1 VWWYSCIG
9 RAAPEA
15 MLGKIMRTG
24 RCWSVLAGA
33 GVLLA
38 GCAGG
43 QRPPPPSTDIDEI
56 AFRTHVSVLA
66 SDDFEGRR
74 PGTAGEDKTVA
85 YLLEQFRKLG
95 LKPGNGDSFVQ
106 PVPMV
111 EITAGADASLSI
123 SGGKGPLKLAD
134 GKDFVMWTKRAVPQV
149 QLANSE
155 LVFVGYGI
163 VAPEYAWNDYAD
175 IDVHGKTVVVL
186 VNDPGYAARDP
197 KVFKGGAM
205 TSYGLWSYKVEQA
218 AREGASGVLLVH
230 DTGAAGYGW
239 NVVQNTW
246 RGPQFELSTADGN
259 AGRAAIEAW
268 IEHQAAEALFAQAGL
283 DFAASTA
290 AAAHPG
296 FKAVPLRL
304 SLDATLHNSVRR
316 LVSANVIA
324 VLPGGSRHRENVTYV
339 AHWDHLGTDPAR
351 AGHRIFNGAVDNA
364 SGVAGLLTLAQSFA
378 RTKPTADRS
387 IVFLA
392 LTGGESG
399 QLGSAYYV
407 ENPVFP
413 LRETTAVLDLDTL
426 RIGGP
431 TRDLIVFGFG
441 NTDLEGY
448 ARSAALLQGR
458 ELDPDPIPEQGLYL
472 RSDSLAFARASVP
485 VLYARGGLDDAARG
499 PAWGRAQLED
509 YLTHRYRQPVDQ
521 YSTDWDVRGTLD
533 DLSLYYEVGNRV
545 ARSKRFPRW
554 YPNSE
559 YRVSRIHTAP

>member
-1 VWWYSCIG
+1 MRSGGGWGVW
-9 RAAPEA
+9 A
-15 MLGKIMRTG
+15 
-24 RCWSVLAGA
+24 VAGL
-33 GVLLA
+33 LLA
-38 GCAGG
+38 ACAG
-43 QRPPPPSTDIDEI
+43 QRVPPPSSDIDET

-74 PGTAGEDKTVA
+74 PGTAGEEKTVA

-95 LKPGNGDSFVQ
+95 LKPGNGESFVQ

-111 EITAGADASLSI
+111 EIVAGADASLSI
-123 SGGKGPLKLAD
+123 SGGRGAVKLAD
-134 GKDFVMWTKRAVPQV
+134 GKDFVIWTKRAVPQV
-149 QLANSE
+149 RLANSE

-186 VNDPGYAARDP
+186 VNDPGYAAKDP
-197 KVFKGGAM
+197 KVFKGGSM
-205 TSYGLWSYKVEQA
+205 TSYGLWSYKVEEA
-218 AREGASGVLLVH
+218 ARQGAGGVLLVH
-230 DTGAAGYGW
+230 DTGATGYGW

-246 RGPQFELSTADGN
+246 MGPQFELSTADDY

-268 IEHQAAEALFAQAGL
+268 IDQEAARALFAQAGL

-290 AAAHPG
+290 AAARPG
-296 FKAVPLRL
+296 FKAAPMGLR
-304 SLDATLHNSVRR
+304 LDATLHNSVRR

-364 SGVAGLLTLAQSFA
+364 SGVAGLLTIAQSFA
-378 RTKPTADRS
+378 RTKPAADRS

-399 QLGSAYYV
+399 QLGSTYYV
-407 ENPVFP
+407 ENPIFP
-413 LRETTAVLDLDTL
+413 LRETAAVLDLDTL

-431 TRDLIVFGFG
+431 TRDVVVFGFG

-458 ELDPDPIPEQGLYL
+458 ELDPDPIPEQGLYF
-472 RSDSLAFARASVP
+472 RSDSIAFARASVP

-499 PAWGRAQLED
+499 PAWGRAQLDD
-509 YLTHRYRQPVDQ
+509 YLAHRYRQPVDQ
-521 YSTDWDVRGTLD
+521 YSTDWDVRGALD

-559 YRVSRIHTAP
+559 YRVSRIHAAP

>member
-1 VWWYSCIG
+1 
-9 RAAPEA
+9 
-15 MLGKIMRTG
+15 MRSG
-24 RCWSVLAGA
+24 GGWSALAGA
-33 GVLLA
+33 GLVLA
-38 GCAGG
+38 ACAGG
-43 QRPPPPSTDIDEI
+43 QRGPPPSTDIDEV

-74 PGTAGEDKTVA
+74 PGTAGEEKTVA

-95 LKPGNGDSFVQ
+95 LKPGNGESFVQ
-106 PVPMV
+106 QVPMV
-111 EITAGADASLSI
+111 EIVAGADVSLSI
-123 SGGKGPLKLAD
+123 SGGKGAVKLAD

-149 QLANSE
+149 RLASSE

-163 VAPEYAWNDYAD
+163 VAPEYAWNDYAG

-186 VNDPGYAARDP
+186 VNDPGYATKDP

-205 TSYGLWSYKVEQA
+205 TSYGLWSYKVEEA
-218 AREGASGVLLVH
+218 ARQGAGGILLVH

-239 NVVQNTW
+239 DVVQNTW

-268 IEHQAAEALFAQAGL
+268 IDNAAARALFAQAGL
-283 DFAASTA
+283 DLTASSA
-290 AAAHPG
+290 AAARPG
-296 FKAVPLRL
+296 FKAVPMSL
-304 SLDATLHNSVRR
+304 SLDATLHNSVRP

-324 VLPGGSRHRENVTYV
+324 VLPGGSRRRENVTYV
-339 AHWDHLGTDPAR
+339 AHWDHLGTDPKR

-364 SGVAGLLTLAQSFA
+364 SGVAGLLTIAQSFV
-378 RTKPTADRS
+378 RTKPAADRS

-399 QLGSAYYV
+399 QLGSSYYV
-407 ENPVFP
+407 ENPIFP

-431 TRDLIVFGFG
+431 TRDVVVFGFG

-458 ELDPDPIPEQGLYL
+458 ELDPDPIPEQGMYF
-472 RSDSLAFARASVP
+472 RSDSIAFARASVP
-485 VLYARGGLDDAARG
+485 VLYARGGLDDSARG

-509 YLTHRYRQPVDQ
+509 YLAHRYRQPVDQ
-521 YSTDWDVRGTLD
+521 YSTDWDVRGALD

-545 ARSKRFPRW
+545 ARSRRFPRW

-559 YRVSRIHTAP
+559 YRVARIHTAP